1 MSLIRSPSVWNTVF
15 RLVGAGA
22 LEVEGLLLPVSTSAT
37 MLVILTGDPL
47 MCDDLVHPGLVDDH
61 RLTRRT
67 FGLLVAATA
76 GTTAIA
82 ADPGAKPVSERD
94 VAVKTADGTADAAL
108 FYPNVKGRWPA
119 ILVWPDIMG
128 LRPAFRELGRR
139 LAAQGY
145 VVLVPNPFYRSRKAP
160 VLQGPIDFG
169 DPETR
174 KLLMGYRAT
183 LTPEGILNDAKAHLA
198 FLDEQKQTDIR
209 RAAGVQGYCMG
220 GELSFRTAAA
230 VPNRIAAVGSFHGGN
245 GLVTDKPDS
254 PHLLIARTQATY
266 LVAHAQNDDAQNPHM
281 KDALKAAF
289 MAAGRLA
296 TVEVYPAN
304 HGWCV
309 PGGQTYDVAQAE
321 RAWAKLM
328 QLYRVS
334 LA

>member
-1 MSLIRSPSVWNTVF
+1 
-15 RLVGAGA
+15 
-22 LEVEGLLLPVSTSAT
+22 
-37 MLVILTGDPL
+37 
-47 MCDDLVHPGLVDDH
+47 MCDDVIHPGLVDDH

-76 GTTAIA
+76 GTAAIA
-82 ADPGAKPVSERD
+82 ADPGARPVTEKA

-108 FYPNVKGRWPA
+108 FYPSGKGRWPA

-128 LRPAFRELGRR
+128 LRPAFRDLGRR

-160 VLQGPIDFG
+160 VLDGPIDFG

-174 KLLMGYRAT
+174 KLLMGFRAT
-183 LTPEGILNDAKAHLA
+183 LAPKGIDNDAKAYFA
-198 FLDEQKQTDIR
+198 FLDAQKQTDLR

-230 VPNRIAAVGSFHGGN
+230 VPNRIAALGSFHGGN

-254 PHLLIARTQATY
+254 PHLLIPRTRATY
-266 LVAHAQNDDAQNPHM
+266 IVAHAQNDDAQNPIM
-281 KDALKAAF
+281 KDALRAAF
-289 MAAGRLA
+289 AAAGRSA

-321 RAWAKLM
+321 RAWAALM
-328 QLYRVS
+328 QLYRRA